1 MKDVKNDFESFK
13 NDAGK
18 TAGSSFVL
26 NKIRAEIART
36 APKSSKVAVKLGG
49 IHLVSSF
56 FTLMACPQFGT
67 RLFFS
72 GEGLMG
78 VFMKISPSFCQIFC
92 GAFYLAATFIIAR
105 LLLSYDEWLVLMRS
119 RVLTIGSVALLS
131 LGAFAML
138 ARGISFEA
146 GLLWIFGAIVA
157 AEMASASRLTLKK
170 FFSFGRA

>member
-1 MKDVKNDFESFK
+1 MKDIKNDFESFK
-13 NDAGK
+13 SDAGE

-26 NKIRAEIART
+26 NKIRSEISAT
-36 APKSSKVAVKLGG
+36 APRKSSVAMKLGG

-72 GEGLMG
+72 GEGLMD
-78 VFMKISPSFCQIFC
+78 VFMKISPAFCQTFC
-92 GAFYLAATFIIAR
+92 GAFYLAVTFLMAR
-105 LLLSYDEWLVLMRS
+105 VLLKYDEWLVLMRS

-131 LGAFAML
+131 LGVFAML

-146 GLLWIFGAIVA
+146 GLLWVFGAVVA
-157 AEMASASRLTLKK
+157 GEMASASRMTLKK
-170 FFSFGRA
+170 FFSRA